1 MQKDGQVAQDFFQR
15 YFLVLFLFSLSLQKQ
30 LVKYKKERFTAGQK
44 VDDLG
49 HTPYDYLN
57 NAQKR
62 VATSQG
68 EKLCSMKSHDFIW
81 AKSEMQGFRDDM
93 EDSYS

>member
-1 MQKDGQVAQDFFQR
+1 MGRLCRIFFK
-15 YFLVLFLFSLSLQKQ
+15 YCFCPISFVCISQKQ
-30 LVKYKKERFTAGQK
+30 LIKSKKERFTAGQK

-62 VATSQG
+62 VATSTG

>member
-1 MQKDGQVAQDFFQR
+1 MN
-15 YFLVLFLFSLSLQKQ
+15 SLQKQ

>member
-1 MQKDGQVAQDFFQR
+1 MPRNSITRQR
-15 YFLVLFLFSLSLQKQ
+15 KLSVGAKNWAGCA
-30 LVKYKKERFTAGQK
+30 ERVTAGKK

-49 HTPYDYLN
+49 YTPYDYLN

-62 VATSQG
+62 IGTSQG